1 MMSGTNVKPAT
12 ATDEVVVARE
22 GAVMVLTLNRPAAK
36 NALTAPMYERLT
48 GALAEASA
56 DAAIRAVLIEGSG
69 GAFSAGND
77 INDFVRRASAG
88 GQGPVEVLD
97 FLRALVTFEKPV
109 IAAVGG
115 VAVGIGT
122 TLLLHCDLAYA
133 VPEAVFSTPFVR
145 LGLVPEAASSLLLAQ
160 RIGPARAS
168 AMLLGAESLSAQ
180 AAEAAGLVNEVV
192 PAEALAAH
200 ARAKA
205 AAIAAFP
212 SQAVAASR
220 RLMRGDLAPVLA
232 RIDEEAAIFARAMA
246 SPEAREA
253 FAAFLGRKR
262 G

>member
-1 MMSGTNVKPAT
+1 MLTPQP
-12 ATDEVVVARE
+12 
-22 GAVMVLTLNRPAAK
+22 LTLNRPAAK
-36 NALTAPMYERLT
+36 NALTAPMYERLA
-48 GALAEASA
+48 GALAEAA
-56 DAAIRAVLIEGSG
+56 GDGEIRAVLIEGSG

-77 INDFVRRASAG
+77 INDFVRRASAD
-88 GQGPVEVLD
+88 GQGPTEVLD
-97 FLRALVTFEKPV
+97 FLRALVRFEKPV

-133 VPEAVFSTPFVR
+133 APEAQFSTPFVR

-160 RIGPARAS
+160 RIGPARAN
-168 AMLLGAESLSAQ
+168 AMLLGAESLSAE
-180 AAEAAGLVNEVV
+180 AALAAGLINEIV
-192 PAEALAAH
+192 PADTLGAH

-212 SQAVAASR
+212 ARAVAASR
-220 RLMRGDLAPVLA
+220 QLIRGDIAPVLA